1 MGTST
6 GFAYNLVAGQRQLK
20 GWILPCHALPA
31 NLCLS
36 DRPRVVE
43 NFQLSDF
50 AGFHKNPRP
59 DPMRTKPL
67 ADRRLKPS
75 RCGAEGA
82 AKKGARK
89 TRRPVVGIANAMQGG
104 EKERYAE

>member
-1 MGTST
+1 
-6 GFAYNLVAGQRQLK
+6 
-20 GWILPCHALPA
+20 
-31 NLCLS
+31 
-36 DRPRVVE
+36 
-43 NFQLSDF
+43 
-50 AGFHKNPRP
+50 
-59 DPMRTKPL
+59 MRAKPL

-104 EKERYAE
+104 EKKRYAE